1 MVTVVV
7 CAESTQNTSTEGDA
21 MEIYGRHMGRPLL
34 AGVCGLWFIMAVP
47 VSAQG
52 TWVEELGNFL
62 AFYQTIHPGLDWT
75 PYIEELSRARDGM
88 RAGDQLTLTHAMNE
102 FQRLL
107 RTRAHGIDAAVAE
120 DLYNLTLTV
129 RPSEGQASRM
139 EQESGIGKG
148 RLMSGSDPRIT
159 VPYERAVRCHE
170 AGCDDWRD

>member
-1 MVTVVV
+1 
-7 CAESTQNTSTEGDA
+7 
-21 MEIYGRHMGRPLL
+21 METYGRHMGPTLL

-75 PYIEELSRARDGM
+75 PYIKELSRARDGM

-107 RTRAHGIDAAVAE
+107 RMRAHGIDAAVAE

-170 AGCDDWRD
+170 GGCDDWLD